1 MQKTSRKHDLR
12 KHAGVLAAAV
22 AAALAMPA
30 QAFEFQ
36 SKDGEVTGYLDT
48 TISFGALWRMQ
59 SRDPSLIAIVN
70 GGTSRDPNSDD
81 GNLNYDRGELV
92 SMPIKA
98 TQDLSIKYRNFGLFA
113 RGSYFYDYPVS
124 NKTELGPEAHEQTAH
139 GVDLL
144 DLYVHGKFD
153 VGGRGLFVR
162 AGNQVV
168 SWGESTFIQNGINV
182 LNPVDVSKLRVPGAE
197 LKEALTPT
205 PMLWLLQEVTD
216 QLSVEA
222 TWMARWKKTEIDPR
236 GTYFST
242 NDFVGDS
249 GNFAYTGFGR
259 RNDSHG
265 AAGVFPVS
273 PTAQLIA
280 PRSDDRSPDNGDEYG
295 LALRYLFPEHNN
307 TEVGLFYV
315 NYHSRT
321 PYVSGYR
328 GGITAAQTISN
339 NLTPGQ
345 VAALG
350 AAGIPAVATG
360 NPACTALNIPTFG
373 ALYNATNIGKLA
385 PIVGGVANATGLAA
399 LNATNA
405 ACASAAGRPGTY
417 FVEYPENIKLYGVS
431 VNTAGPAGIALQGEY
446 SYRSNQPLQYP
457 TPELLLAALGHANLL
472 TSTDPGDGGRGAR
485 RHRHPRLPPG
495 EDAPVADDGDQG
507 VRPDL
512 RRRPA
517 DHAGRDRRSP
527 TSTCRAT
534 SSSTAPGC
542 HLPRPGS
549 STSAPST
556 RSSTDGFMTEN
567 SWGYR
572 LVGRLDYDNVIGGGD
587 RVAAR
592 IAFAHDVNG
601 VGPTFNEG
609 AKSLTF
615 GIGVS
620 YLQKWQVDIAYTTY
634 FGGNTFAGTDS
645 PNAAS
650 GALPPGQSASY
661 ASGSNYLKDRD
672 FLDQR
677 ELLVL
682 IATPRTR
689 GEHR

>member
-1 MQKTSRKHDLR
+1 MQKTSRKRDFR

-22 AAALAMPA
+22 AAALATPA

-36 SKDGEVTGYLDT
+36 SKDGEVTGYFDT

-81 GNLNYDRGELV
+81 GNLNYDRGDLV

-113 RGSYFYDYPVS
+113 RGSYFYDFPVS
-124 NKTELGPEAHEQTAH
+124 NKTELGPAAHERTAH

-144 DLYVHGKFD
+144 DLYVYGKFD

-168 SWGESTFIQNGINV
+168 NWGESTFIQNGINV

-205 PMLWLLQEVTD
+205 PMLWFLQEVTD
-216 QLSVEA
+216 QFSVEA
-222 TWMARWKKTEIDPR
+222 VWMARWKKTEIDPR
-236 GTYFST
+236 GTFFST
-242 NDFVGDS
+242 NDFAGDD
-249 GNFAYTGFGR
+249 GTTAYTGFGR

-265 AAGVFPVS
+265 AAGIFPLS
-273 PTAQLIA
+273 PTAQLVA
-280 PRSDDRSPDNGDEYG
+280 PRSDNTDPANGGEY
-295 LALRYLFPEHNN
+295 AIAFRYLLPQYNN
-307 TEVGLFYV
+307 TELGLYFV

-321 PYVSGYR
+321 PYASGYR
-328 GGITAAQTISN
+328 GGITAAATISN
-339 NLTPGQ
+339 NLTPAQ
-345 VAALG
+345 VGALG

-373 ALYNATNIGKLA
+373 VLFNATNVGKLVSIGLS
-385 PIVGGVANATGLAA
+385 PANANGLAA

-405 ACASAAGRPGTY
+405 ACATAAGRAGTY
-417 FVEYPENIKLYGVS
+417 VVEYPEDIKLWGLS

-446 SYRSNQPLQYP
+446 SYRDNQPLQLP
-457 TPELLLAALGHANLL
+457 TAELLAAALGLANQL
-472 TSTDPGDGGRGAR
+472 TSTDPAAAAAVPYGTKIPGYRRVTMHQVQATATKAFGPTLGANQLVTVGEIGFT
-485 RHRHPRLPPG
+485 HLDLP
-495 EDAPVADDGDQG
+495 DN
-507 VRPDL
+507 L
-512 RRRPA
+512 KF
-517 DHAGRDRRSP
+517 AG
-527 TSTCRAT
+527 
-534 SSSTAPGC
+534 PGC
-542 HLPRPGS
+542 HLPQPGTNAS
-549 STSAPST
+549 SAFNSY
-556 RSSTDGFMTEN
+556 STDCFATEN

-572 LVGRLDYDNVIGGGD
+572 LVGRLDYDNLIGGATVSP
-587 RVAAR
+587 RL
-592 IAFAHDVNG
+592 AFAHDVSG

-609 AKSLTF
+609 AQALTF

-620 YLQKWQVDIAYTTY
+620 YLQKWQFDIAYTTY

-672 FLDQR
+672 FLAIS
-677 ELLVL
+677 VSY
-682 IATPRTR
+682 AF
-689 GEHR
+689 